1 MERNNKTSRICRKQN
16 NYFRIQHKKFTL
28 IRVQFTR
35 NLFTL
40 ASSWREVCLSGPENG
55 HLEGTQNRRR
65 GARKNKSVLPATGNS
80 LIHLNTV
87 IGFFRAPLEPFSRE
101 EIEKVWVRMRD
112 DTEEYCVINDA
123 SVE

>member
-1 MERNNKTSRICRKQN
+1 MERNNKTSRKQN

-40 ASSWREVCLSGPENG
+40 ASSWREVCLSGPGNG

-87 IGFFRAPLEPFSRE
+87 LASSAHPSNPFSRE